1 MSTHIICFGR
11 EIRKLVFN
19 YAHLSRASFILY
31 WFFRHVRLSSLLHKY
46 GEKICEASG
55 EQSADPTG
63 FSPLEGSLT
72 QVDKVI
78 FFHDKMGLEVRK
90 MTSLYSN
97 NKAAGQPAHPHMKAG
112 DRI

>member
-1 MSTHIICFGR
+1 M
-11 EIRKLVFN
+11 
-19 YAHLSRASFILY
+19 
-31 WFFRHVRLSSLLHKY
+31 RLSSLLHKY

-55 EQSADPTG
+55 EQTADPTE

-78 FFHDKMGLEVRK
+78 FLHDKMGLEVRNL
-90 MTSLYSN
+90 SLLYSN
-97 NKAAGQPAHPHMKAG
+97 KKDGDPHAHLHMKAV

>member
-1 MSTHIICFGR
+1 M
-11 EIRKLVFN
+11 
-19 YAHLSRASFILY
+19 
-31 WFFRHVRLSSLLHKY
+31 RLSSLLHKY

-78 FFHDKMGLEVRK
+78 FFRDKVGLKVRK
-90 MTSLYSN
+90 PDFVICKQQRCRPACSS
-97 NKAAGQPAHPHMKAG
+97 AHADWGQNLG
-112 DRI
+112 L